1 MKNPEGCV
9 RGRLRTILNLDK
21 CIFIHIWLSVQV
33 VAGIDMSVWENLHF
47 IGRTE
52 LTVIIAVHFL
62 ELGMSDP
69 FKGIYF
75 QKIIIS
81 KVFNYSL
88 ALVIINNLPPSGKGK
103 VAA

>member
-1 MKNPEGCV
+1 M
-9 RGRLRTILNLDK
+9 
-21 CIFIHIWLSVQV
+21 
-33 VAGIDMSVWENLHF
+33 
-47 IGRTE
+47 
-52 LTVIIAVHFL
+52 IAVHFL

-81 KVFNYSL
+81 QVCNYSL
-88 ALVIINNLPPSGKGK
+88 ALVIINNQPPSGKEK

>member
-1 MKNPEGCV
+1 
-9 RGRLRTILNLDK
+9 
-21 CIFIHIWLSVQV
+21 
-33 VAGIDMSVWENLHF
+33 
-47 IGRTE
+47 
-52 LTVIIAVHFL
+52 
-62 ELGMSDP
+62 MSDA

-88 ALVIINNLPPSGKGK
+88 ALVIINNQPPSGKGK